1 MPTPSD
7 QLHTGSPPTDPALR
21 NAPVYAVPD
30 QAGCGE
36 CCQPQPSGKAP
47 ASAPAQEK
55 DQWAATYLPALLS
68 FLLLAAGLALEWN
81 KTAWFSGWVPLVVY
95 GAAYLLVGTKVL
107 GYAWKNLRKG
117 QLFNEFFLMSL
128 ATLGAFYIGEY
139 AEGVAVMLFYV
150 VGEHFQE
157 AAVKR
162 SRRSIREMMDNR
174 PRLVSLVRHG
184 QVVTIDPR
192 LVIPGDV
199 IQVKAGEKVGLDGEM
214 LGEYSTFNTVALTGE
229 SRPQARRQGET
240 VLAGTINLTHP
251 VEIRVTAP
259 FENSTLARI
268 LQMVEQAAGRKARTQ
283 LFLSRFARVYTP
295 VVVYLALGI
304 TFLPLFFVTG
314 YVFEDWLYRALVFLV
329 ISCPCALMVSIP
341 LGYFGGIGAASRNGI
356 LFKGASYLD
365 VITKVNT
372 VVLDKTGTLTAGEFR
387 VQEVVPHGISREK
400 LLTLAIALE
409 RRSNHPVAQAIASL
423 SSGGEALPSVTGV
436 EEVPGH
442 GIRGVVG
449 GQEVL
454 AGNARFFQREGI
466 PVPAFAA
473 EFTQTVVLVG
483 IDGAYAGHFVVGD
496 RLREDAAETVKSLK
510 AAGISRILVL
520 SGDREETVQEVAR
533 QVGITEAFGDL
544 LPAGKVEHLRRLQ
557 ASGRTVAFAGD
568 GINDAPV
575 LSLADVGIAMGGLG
589 ADAAI
594 ESADVVIQTDQLS
607 KITTAIRIGRKTR
620 QIVWQNIGFAFGV
633 KVLVLLLGSF
643 GVASLW
649 EAVFADVGVAFL
661 AILNAIRIQYSRF

>member
-1 MPTPSD
+1 M
-7 QLHTGSPPTDPALR
+7 
-21 NAPVYAVPD
+21 
-30 QAGCGE
+30 
-36 CCQPQPSGKAP
+36 
-47 ASAPAQEK
+47 
-55 DQWAATYLPALLS
+55 
-68 FLLLAAGLALEWN
+68 
-81 KTAWFSGWVPLVVY
+81 VVF

-107 GYAWKNLRKG
+107 GYAFKNLRKG

-174 PRLVSLVRHG
+174 PQLVSLVRHG

-192 LVIPGDV
+192 LVKPGDV

-214 LGEYSTFNTVALTGE
+214 LGHYSTFNTAALTGE
-229 SRPQARRQGET
+229 SRPQARRRGEA

-268 LQMVEQAAGRKARTQ
+268 LQLVEQAAGRKAKTH
-283 LFLSRFARVYTP
+283 LFLSRFAKVYTP

-304 TFLPLFFVTG
+304 IVAPLFFVTD

-356 LFKGASYLD
+356 LFKGANYLD
-365 VITKVNT
+365 VITKVDT

-387 VQEVVPHGISREK
+387 VQEVMAHGISREK

-409 RRSNHPVAQAIASL
+409 RKSNHPVAQAIASL
-423 SSGGEALPSVTGV
+423 PSGEALPSVTGV
-436 EEVPGH
+436 EEIPGH

-449 GQEVL
+449 GQLVV
-454 AGNARFFQREGI
+454 AGNARFFRREGI
-466 PVPAFAA
+466 AVPAFAGD
-473 EFTQTVVLVG
+473 FSQTVVLVG
-483 IDGAYAGHFVVGD
+483 IDGVYAGHLTVGD
-496 RLREDAAETVKSLK
+496 RLREEAADTVKSLK
-510 AAGISRILVL
+510 AAGISQILVL
-520 SGDREETVQEVAR
+520 SGDRDVAVQEVAR
-533 QVGITEAFGDL
+533 QVGITAAFGDL
-544 LPAGKVEHLRRLQ
+544 LPEGKVEHLRRLQ

-575 LSLADVGIAMGGLG
+575 LSLADVGVAMGGLG
-589 ADAAI
+589 ADVAI

-633 KVLVLLLGSF
+633 KLLVLVLGSF